1 MEFVAS
7 LVSGFIQVVLA
18 LGTMLLIALAS
29 LIILRALPA
38 TLRAGRAFGLAAGR
52 ALGEVLAAALRCLTR
67 IAAMLVKVAVV
78 AGVFAAGVRSGPLVW
93 AAYGADVPALIPAV
107 MVVALPLGAAF
118 EFNPPLGRTWGA
130 VAAWGAVVLVI
141 GAIVDVAD
149 SITRSL
155 LLVGVLTTITAYAQ
169 IQERS
174 DEHPEARQE

>member
-38 TLRAGRAFGLAAGR
+38 TLRAGAAFGLAVGC
-52 ALGEVLAAALRCLTR
+52 ALGDVLAAALRCLTR
-67 IAAMLVKVAVV
+67 IAGLLVRVAIV
-78 AGVFAAGVRSGPLVW
+78 AGVFMAGVRSGPLVW
-93 AAYGADVPALIPAV
+93 VAYGADVPALIPAC
-107 MVVALPLGAAF
+107 MVVTLPLGAAF

-174 DEHPEARQE
+174 DEHSEARQE